1 MKGLIFFYGAEV
13 VTASLYQCL
22 TDTPFQMSVGTF
34 NRTIFFVAPAG
45 IIVYA
50 LHSVVLTESGIALCQ
65 LAVFILALLS
75 EGFLQIF
82 SQRREALITQH
93 NPYPVPVDPFQTE
106 MIQLM
111 RQQITGDGGN
121 YTFQFGKVRQTL

>member
-1 MKGLIFFYGAEV
+1 MF
-13 VTASLYQCL
+13 C
-22 TDTPFQMSVGTF
+22 
-34 NRTIFFVAPAG
+34 R
-45 IIVYA
+45 
-50 LHSVVLTESGIALCQ
+50 HSAQ
-65 LAVFILALLS
+65 LS